1 MNYSDIKELPTAELV
16 ARYKEERKR
25 LSTLKFNNAVSQL
38 EQPHI
43 VRETKKTIAR
53 FLTEINARRIENE
66 LGAVITK
73 TEE

>member
-25 LSTLKFNNAVSQL
+25 LNSLRFNNAVSQL
-38 EQPHI
+38 EQPHTI
-43 VRETKKTIAR
+43 REAKKLIAK
-53 FLTEINARRIENE
+53 FLTEINARRIESE
-66 LGAVITK
+66 VGTVITK